1 MKRVFLVA
9 AAVIIAAVAVT
20 LRARRAR
27 ARGLS
32 EFPPLRFEAPPRE
45 KLLESMD
52 PLASLA
58 AVERSVSESAVAG
71 TPSAIPA
78 VPSIPASMPV
88 RAGLWLAGPD

>member
-1 MKRVFLVA
+1 MKRVFLAA
-9 AAVIIAAVAVT
+9 AAVMIAAVAVT
-20 LRARRAR
+20 LRGRRGR
-27 ARGLS
+27 ARGIS
-32 EFPPLRFEAPPRE
+32 DIAPLRFEAPPRE
-45 KLLESMD
+45 KLVESMD

-78 VPSIPASMPV
+78 VPSLPASMPV